1 MYDAK
6 AEMSESRDQ
15 DVVTVSRRDRDVQ
28 KMP

>member
-1 MYDAK
+1 MYNAK
-6 AEMSESRDQ
+6 TEISESRDQ